1 MEASFR
7 PLSLA
12 EALLALPSPA
22 ALCRA
27 ECLMNSVTQLAAQS
41 IQQARAPA
49 GAGRILVQCFVV

>member
-1 MEASFR
+1 MGADYKA
-7 PLSLA
+7 LSLA

-27 ECLMNSVTQLAAQS
+27 ECLMHSVTQVSTQS

-49 GAGRILVQCFVV
+49 GTSCV